1 MECATLSSG
10 SGYSVQ
16 RSILRRDA
24 LWTTS
29 RSSYA
34 AERRPDRVFSTAT
47 EHDGHRGTRTMMS
60 EAAFLIIVCLIIG
73 VGMALFSVA
82 AALAATLELGYFGI
96 AVVLLVGYAVGLLQG
111 IQERQALKSIRRDE
125 AKAFTSMTAPLPLGA
140 PTRAAPRSEV
150 HTALGSENQAV
161 KAFVEREM
169 ASTSKDEELRKAA
182 DLTAR
187 QLQQAIDI
195 VEGKVGKERAESDG
209 SLVGAVLEVLATNYR
224 HATR

>member
-1 MECATLSSG
+1 
-10 SGYSVQ
+10 
-16 RSILRRDA
+16 
-24 LWTTS
+24 
-29 RSSYA
+29 
-34 AERRPDRVFSTAT
+34 
-47 EHDGHRGTRTMMS
+47 MMS

-125 AKAFTSMTAPLPLGA
+125 AKAFTSMTASLPLGA
-140 PTRAAPRSEV
+140 ATRAAPRSEV

-161 KAFVEREM
+161 KTFVEREM

-187 QLQQAIDI
+187 QLQQAIEI
-195 VEGKVGKERAESDG
+195 VEGKVGADRAEQAWP
-209 SLVGAVLEVLATNYR
+209 LVGSVLIALAENYR
-224 HATR
+224 PGQA

>member
-1 MECATLSSG
+1 
-10 SGYSVQ
+10 
-16 RSILRRDA
+16 
-24 LWTTS
+24 
-29 RSSYA
+29 
-34 AERRPDRVFSTAT
+34 
-47 EHDGHRGTRTMMS
+47 MMS

-96 AVVLLVGYAVGLLQG
+96 AVVLLIGYAVGLLQG
-111 IQERQALKSIRRDE
+111 IQERQALKSIRSDE
-125 AKAFTSMTAPLPLGA
+125 AKAFTSMTASLPLGA
-140 PTRAAPRSEV
+140 ATRAAPRSEV

>member
-1 MECATLSSG
+1 
-10 SGYSVQ
+10 
-16 RSILRRDA
+16 
-24 LWTTS
+24 
-29 RSSYA
+29 
-34 AERRPDRVFSTAT
+34 
-47 EHDGHRGTRTMMS
+47 MMS

-150 HTALGSENQAV
+150 HTALGSKNQAV

-209 SLVGAVLEVLATNYR
+209 SLLGAVLEVLATNYR

>member
-1 MECATLSSG
+1 
-10 SGYSVQ
+10 
-16 RSILRRDA
+16 
-24 LWTTS
+24 
-29 RSSYA
+29 
-34 AERRPDRVFSTAT
+34 
-47 EHDGHRGTRTMMS
+47 MMS
-60 EAAFLIIVCLIIG
+60 EAAFIIIVCLMIG

-125 AKAFTSMTAPLPLGA
+125 AKAFTSMTASLPLGA

>member
-1 MECATLSSG
+1 
-10 SGYSVQ
+10 
-16 RSILRRDA
+16 
-24 LWTTS
+24 
-29 RSSYA
+29 
-34 AERRPDRVFSTAT
+34 
-47 EHDGHRGTRTMMS
+47 MMS

-96 AVVLLVGYAVGLLQG
+96 AVVLLVGYAVGRLQSSQNG
-111 IQERQALKSIRRDE
+111 QALKSIQRDE
-125 AKAFTSMTAPLPLGA
+125 AKPFTPMTASLPLEA
-140 PTRAAPRSEV
+140 PTRAAPKSEV

-187 QLQQAIDI
+187 QLQQAMEI

-209 SLVGAVLEVLATNYR
+209 ALVGAVLEVLATNYR